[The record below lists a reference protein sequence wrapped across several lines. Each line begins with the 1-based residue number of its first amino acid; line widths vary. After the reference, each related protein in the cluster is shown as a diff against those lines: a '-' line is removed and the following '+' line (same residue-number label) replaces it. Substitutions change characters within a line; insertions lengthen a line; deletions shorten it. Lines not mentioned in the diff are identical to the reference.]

1 MKKLKFMLLI
11 LISIFCLN
19 SCLLTT
25 AAAGTY
31 LLGTIGTYYCAEYD
45 CTPTSKLKEKDSD
58 GVKIF
63 VEKKPLEVKSY
74 FESIKKSKLIKTEI
88 GEKEKFY
95 INLPQNFILK
105 RFGKTNYYLYDKE
118 KNIGF
123 FEIEYSEVEKNFEGT
138 YTFSG
143 NKYKLVSVN
152 NKIFEFND
160 GIRYILKLKKISE
173 NYYAIAE
180 YNKDM
185 PKEILDIYTY
195 LIENL

>member
-1 MKKLKFMLLI
+1 MLV
-11 LISIFCLN
+11 FGLN
-19 SCLLTT
+19 SCLTT
-25 AAAGTY
+25 LVGW
-31 LLGTIGTYYCAEYD
+31 GICEEIGCDSYSYKET
-45 CTPTSKLKEKDSD
+45 KEKDID
-58 GVKIF
+58 GIGVF
-63 VEKKPLEVKSY
+63 AKKYPSQVNSY

-173 NYYAIAE
+173 NYYASASFYE
-180 YNKDM
+180 RDEHS
-185 PKEILDIYTY
+185 KEIEEIYDY
-195 LIENL
+195 LLEKM

>member
-1 MKKLKFMLLI
+1 MRKLKYILFFVML
-11 LISIFCLN
+11 IFGLN
-19 SCLLTT
+19 SCLTT
-25 AAAGTY
+25 MVGWGICEQYGCDSYSYKET
-31 LLGTIGTYYCAEYD
+31 
-45 CTPTSKLKEKDSD
+45 KEKDID
-58 GVKIF
+58 GIVVF
-63 VEKKPLEVKSY
+63 AKKYPSQVTSY

-143 NKYKLVSVN
+143 KKYKLVSVD

-160 GIRYILKLKKISE
+160 GVRYILKLKKISK

>member
-1 MKKLKFMLLI
+1 MLV
-11 LISIFCLN
+11 FGLN
-19 SCLLTT
+19 SCLTT
-25 AAAGTY
+25 LVGW
-31 LLGTIGTYYCAEYD
+31 GICEEIGCDSYSYKET
-45 CTPTSKLKEKDSD
+45 KEKDID
-58 GVKIF
+58 GIGVF
-63 VEKKPLEVKSY
+63 AKKYPSQVNSY